1 MCVQLKKYLFKE
13 YGITKQEKLMIAQG
27 ICIPLMKKLRA
38 DMQRCVSGAEDMDD
52 VGFRLDPT

>member
-1 MCVQLKKYLFKE
+1 
-13 YGITKQEKLMIAQG
+13 MIAQG